1 MKLVRLCVAMAISA
15 FALLWFGGV
24 AAEPVTFTKDAAL
37 RSAPRADAA
46 PAAQI
51 KKGTVG
57 DASGKQGP
65 WLNIKTP
72 QASGWALTT
81 DISFGSGS
89 GGAASGGA
97 SLGGIFGGGRQQVS
111 GTSTLGVRG
120 FDKETIGTA
129 LGEGGA
135 VSTAQLALLDGYAV
149 SKEDGQSF
157 ASGKGLSASSVAY

>member
-1 MKLVRLCVAMAISA
+1 MGPVRRCVAIVMSTL
-15 FALLWFGGV
+15 ALLQSGGA

-37 RSAPRADAA
+37 RSEPRFDAA

-89 GGAASGGA
+89 GAASGGA

-111 GTSTLGVRG
+111 GTATLGVRG

-135 VSTAQLALLDGYAV
+135 VSTAQLALLDGYAA

>member
-1 MKLVRLCVAMAISA
+1 MKPVRRCVVIVVSTL
-15 FALLWFGGV
+15 ALLQAGGV

-37 RSAPRADAA
+37 RSEPRFDAA

-89 GGAASGGA
+89 GGASGGA

-111 GTSTLGVRG
+111 GTATLGVRG

-135 VSTAQLALLDGYAV
+135 VSTAQLALLDGYAA

-157 ASGKGLSASSVAY
+157 ASGKGLSSSTVAY

>member
-1 MKLVRLCVAMAISA
+1 MRPVRRCVAIVMST
-15 FALLWFGGV
+15 FALLQSVGV

-37 RSAPRADAA
+37 RSEPRFDAA

-89 GGAASGGA
+89 GGPASGGA

-111 GTSTLGVRG
+111 GTATLGVRG

-135 VSTAQLALLDGYAV
+135 VSTAQLALLDGYAA